1 MQTILS
7 QIACFY
13 LILNVI
19 DIKDPPV
26 LGSVRWGG
34 DAYPILPA
42 METITAHGDSNCLCH
57 RIPSARRAREL
68 RGKLHGL
75 CHGSIPSSAGAS
87 VKPKASQASI
97 CFDNVI
103 YCIWLIDLIKT
114 PMGCFAHF
122 LGMVFMRWNRERFFM
137 TCGVFEKEP
146 LPTPGAFLCSGHGLA
161 FA

>member
-1 MQTILS
+1 MLIRSCRRWRQS
-7 QIACFY
+7 Q
-13 LILNVI
+13 
-19 DIKDPPV
+19 P
-26 LGSVRWGG
+26 
-34 DAYPILPA
+34 
-42 METITAHGDSNCLCH
+42 TATRIVFAIEYHPHGALANFG
-57 RIPSARRAREL
+57 
-68 RGKLHGL
+68 GKLHGL

-103 YCIWLIDLIKT
+103 YCIWLIYLIKT

-161 FA
+161 FAVGWFACGWFPPDR